1 MALSVIGA
9 GFGRTGTLSLK
20 GALEKLGFDPCYHMM
35 EVIQGGLP
43 PTDGNRQEDVGAR
56 PPVTRNEFVGPGD
69 RDASLVVEP
78 DGADAFEVGRRVIAT
93 GNPDLLDFDRLDVSL
108 RLKVVDETF
117 LEAGHCRQYFL

>member
-1 MALSVIGA
+1 
-9 GFGRTGTLSLK
+9 
-20 GALEKLGFDPCYHMM
+20 M

-56 PPVTRNEFVGPGD
+56 PPVARNEFVGPGD
-69 RDASLVVEP
+69 RDAALVVEP

-93 GNPDLLDFDRLDVSL
+93 GNPDFLDLARLDVAL
-108 RLKVVDETF
+108 RLEVVDEAF